1 MKKHLCHVL
10 RKGLCLGLV
19 VAATLS
25 ISSAARAQA
34 PSALYTWDNTGNASP
49 NIENWVKN
57 FGTNTATISN
67 SIFGELTLTETGAAG
82 STIAFSDGGNRV
94 RESATGS
101 SGGTDVTGLDWL
113 EFDLGHSGVG
123 DIGVQFYVQASTG
136 FNYVTLAN
144 LNVSPGMNTYQVPLS
159 GLTPAQSVYLRTI
172 GFNVFDHAAEG
183 NVTWTLREVRA
194 GGTPLNYRDLITH
207 ETGTGDGGLQ
217 TAIVNFDRTAVL
229 GNNGGANQTGLSHN
243 ASGTGSLQWT
253 DLGGSEGAAI
263 GWGNGTAW
271 NGNTFNS
278 RATDVSNYKYVTFTV
293 SATDPLNGGG
303 TIGMASYIQA
313 NNFVFQGI
321 DGGSGQSIPIDG
333 QFHDVTWS
341 LAGMNNMNAVDLVGL
356 NLFSHPQNLIMNVD
370 NIRFFVP
377 EPATVSLVGLAFVAL
392 LGRRGMKKA

>member
-25 ISSAARAQA
+25 ISSAARAQS
-34 PSALYTWDNTGNASP
+34 PSALYTWDNTGNPSP
-49 NIENWVKN
+49 NVENWVKN

-67 SIFGELTLTETGAAG
+67 SIFGELTLTETGIPG

-207 ETGTGDGGLQ
+207 ETGTGDG
-217 TAIVNFDRTAVL
+217 
-229 GNNGGANQTGLSHN
+229 
-243 ASGTGSLQWT
+243 SLQWT

-293 SATDPLNGGG
+293 SATDPLDGGG
-303 TIGMASYIQA
+303 TVGMGAYIQA

-333 QFHDVTWS
+333 QFHEVTWS

-356 NLFSHPQNLIMNVD
+356 NLFGHPQDLIMNVD

-377 EPATVSLVGLAFVAL
+377 EPATFSLFGLAIAAL

>member
-34 PSALYTWDNTGNASP
+34 PSVLYTWDNTGNPSP
-49 NIENWVKN
+49 NIESWVKN
-57 FGTNTATISN
+57 FGTNTATITN
-67 SIFGELTLTETGAAG
+67 AIFGELTLTETGLPG

-113 EFDLGHSGVG
+113 EFDLGHSGIG

-144 LNVSPGMNTYQVPLS
+144 LQVSPGVSTYQVPLT

-194 GGTPLNYRDLITH
+194 GGTPLSSRDLITH

-229 GNNGGANQTGLSHN
+229 GNNGSAANQVGLSHN
-243 ASGTGSLQWT
+243 PAGTGSLQWT

-278 RATDVSNYKYVTFTV
+278 RTTDVSNYKYVTFTV

-303 TIGMASYIQA
+303 TIGMAAYIQA

-356 NLFSHPQNLIMNVD
+356 NLFGHPQDLIMNVD
-370 NIRFFVP
+370 NIRFYVP
-377 EPATVSLVGLAFVAL
+377 EPATCSLIGLMLGCLGLRRKVSA
-392 LGRRGMKKA
+392 